1 MSVDILAFGAHPDD
15 VEISCGGTLLR
26 YRDEGKRIALVD
38 LTQGELGTRGSAQL
52 RMQECEASSQKLQL
66 VDRVNLKMPDGF
78 FEENDT
84 NLRLIIQEI
93 RHFRPRLILANSVN
107 DRHPDHGR
115 AAQLVAR
122 AAFLSG
128 LLKIE
133 TERNGEPQIAYRA
146 PQILHYI
153 QDMYLEPDVV
163 FDVSPYADEK
173 MELVRC
179 FSSQFYNPASE
190 EPETP
195 ISNEHFFAFMK
206 GRMMQYGRP
215 IGVAYAEGFTLNRV
229 FGVDD
234 LFHLI

>member
-52 RMQECEASSQKLQL
+52 RMQECEASSQKLRL

-93 RHFRPRLILANSVN
+93 RHFRPQLIFANSVN

-128 LLKIE
+128 LPKIE

-163 FDVSPYADEK
+163 FDVSPYAEEK
-173 MELVRC
+173 MELVQC
-179 FSSQFYNPASE
+179 FSSQFYNPASK